1 MILVAVIL
9 FGFAAG
15 RAYVAVVPQIPKH
28 QKLSTL
34 PAEIASYHS
43 VADENISDEV
53 QAVLKADD
61 YVLRRYVNDAGAV
74 DVFIAYYEYQ
84 RAGESM
90 HSPKNCLPGS
100 GWNPVLNDYVSIGLL
115 PNGRE
120 AIANRYVI
128 EKESQRDVVVY
139 WYQSSGRVIANE
151 YWGKFYLV
159 SDALRTGRRD
169 GAILRVVVPVRSGES
184 VNAATKRAAD
194 FARELLPAAQSV
206 LPV

>member
-1 MILVAVIL
+1 
-9 FGFAAG
+9 
-15 RAYVAVVPQIPKH
+15 
-28 QKLSTL
+28 
-34 PAEIASYHS
+34 
-43 VADENISDEV
+43 
-53 QAVLKADD
+53 
-61 YVLRRYVNDAGAV
+61 
-74 DVFIAYYEYQ
+74 
-84 RAGESM
+84 
-90 HSPKNCLPGS
+90 
-100 GWNPVLNDYVSIGLL
+100 
-115 PNGRE
+115 
-120 AIANRYVI
+120 
-128 EKESQRDVVVY
+128 VY